1 MLSSEVMLLQYHSAR
16 APAGRPEVVPAEEK
30 FRFVFPVMADVVE
43 IESVKNYQIAFE
55 KIDLNTSR
63 YPYCI
68 VWTPIPVLS

>member
-1 MLSSEVMLLQYHSAR
+1 MLLQYHSAR
-16 APAGRPEVVPAEEK
+16 PQQTGRPEVVPAQDK
-30 FRFVFPVMADVVE
+30 FGFVFPVMADVVE